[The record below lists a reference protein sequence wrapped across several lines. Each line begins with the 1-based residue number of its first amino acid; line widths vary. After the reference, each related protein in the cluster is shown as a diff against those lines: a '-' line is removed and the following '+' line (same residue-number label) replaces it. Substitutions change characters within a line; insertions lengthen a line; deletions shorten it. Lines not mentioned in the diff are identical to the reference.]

1 MKHPDAVVVDVD
13 VVQVVELL
21 QHEVARVVEDVAA
34 FVVVHTLQEH
44 LEGDPVVQVLTRMD
58 LVTDVDPGFVVSI
71 QDRAPAP
78 CQLVERGLYQP
89 RRALRPRIDERPRKS
104 ARERGVR
111 RQPKVARC
119 LCRQQKLLNR
129 PGLASRGMASHLRRG
144 KAVEREVIRRVDR
157 NKLALQMGGKLGQL
171 HAGVMQN
178 ALDLVTIS
186 SAFSRLREIEQPSI
200 PGRNLHALVAVPGC
214 PAGDLRKA
222 VVWRCIAGEL
232 REEDRRS
239 LDRPHLDHIRS
250 LR

>member
-1 MKHPDAVVVDVD
+1 MKHPDALVVDVD

-21 QHEVARVVEDVAA
+21 QHEVARVVENVAA
-34 FVVVHTLQEH
+34 LVVVHALQEH
-44 LEGDPVVQVLTRMD
+44 LEGDAVVQVLTRMD
-58 LVTDVDPGFVVSI
+58 LVAEVDAGFVESI

-89 RRALRPRIDERPRKS
+89 RRALRPRIDERPGES

-119 LCRQQKLLNR
+119 LCRQQKLVNR
-129 PGLASRGMASHLRRG
+129 PGLASRGIASHLRRG
-144 KAVEREVIRRVDR
+144 KAVECEVIRRVDG
-157 NKLALQMGGKLGQL
+157 NKLALQMGGQLGQL
-171 HAGVMQN
+171 QAGITQN
-178 ALDLVTIS
+178 ALDLVTIG
-186 SAFSRLREIEQPSI
+186 SAFGRLREIEQPGI
-200 PGRNLHALVAVPGC
+200 PGRNLHALVAVPRC

-222 VVWRCIAGEL
+222 VVWRCIPGKL

-239 LDRPHLDHIRS
+239 LDRPHLDHIRF